1 MEEKQH
7 STACNLLYLITYF
20 TLLLLPTAA
29 TTATDINVLRCLILL
44 QRLPIENISSLPPN
58 FIFPTLNRTPPL
70 DVNGFIERNYYVSE
84 TSLFPTTSLPY
95 FAIDNSFFN
104 ISPVPEIS
112 LLEPVRNNADPF
124 AAVARVLK
132 DYGCSCMAT
141 FLDAQLSKEYRNGTN
156 FTIFAPLDVA
166 FPEAVKRNISY
177 YSAIFRKHV
186 VPRLLTWR
194 DLISLPDN
202 TLLPTLFSNDY
213 SIRVTVSWM
222 VRYVNGVLVVVPDM
236 HRSDFVVVHGI
247 RRLLDNTIV

>member
-1 MEEKQH
+1 MQP
-7 STACNLLYLITYF
+7 S
-20 TLLLLPTAA
+20 LPHHLFHPPPPPRCHNHR
-29 TTATDINVLRCLILL
+29 TDINVLLCLIFL
-44 QRLPIENISSLPPN
+44 QRLQSKTSRLSHQTSSFPPSTE
-58 FIFPTLNRTPPL
+58 PPPL

-84 TSLFPTTSLPY
+84 TSLFSTTSLPY

-112 LLEPVRNNADPF
+112 LLEP
-124 AAVARVLK
+124 
-132 DYGCSCMAT
+132 
-141 FLDAQLSKEYRNGTN
+141 LSKEYRNGTN

-166 FPEAVKRNISY
+166 FPEAVKRNISD
-177 YSAIFRKHV
+177 YSSIFRKHV

-202 TLLPTLFSNDY
+202 TLLPTLFSNDF